1 MLLLSEDGEI
11 EKIAEG
17 KTDDKLLLKMISTA
31 EKYGL
36 QGDLRQNYVTF
47 KLICGE
53 NEYARACEKRG
64 GKSEC
69 SIDRYALSD
78 AAVLLKIF
86 RNPDTEEYIPAGADK
101 KSEDSRAG
109 KKIMELCGKLRACDS
124 ESKLLKVISGF
135 YGSYGTGIF
144 ALYRGFIIGED
155 GALTPVSRYSEATF
169 SKICGYERQKRQ
181 LMSNTEAFLKGKP
194 ANNVLLYGDSG
205 TGKST
210 AVKALLSEY
219 EKKGLRIVGVQKH
232 QFVKLSGIIAQLSKK
247 KQKFIILLDD
257 LSFENFETEYKYLKA
272 IIEGGVAEKPDNILI
287 YATSNRRHLVTETFA
302 DREGGGDIHREET
315 TNEKVS
321 LSERFGLQIY
331 YAKPDKQEF
340 MDIVM
345 FLAEKH
351 FPETDKNT
359 LIAGAN
365 AFAVKHGGFSG
376 RAATQYIM
384 SLCAE
389 NDIKTDIKL
398 D

>member
-1 MLLLSEDGEI
+1 MILLSDDNEAE
-11 EKIAEG
+11 EIAEG
-17 KTDDKLLLKMISTA
+17 RISDKLLVKMISTA

-36 QGDLRQNYVTF
+36 RGDLYGNYIAC
-47 KLICGE
+47 KLILNE
-53 NEYARACEKRG
+53 NEYAKACEKRTG
-64 GKSEC
+64 GKEC
-69 SIDRYALSD
+69 SIDAFARKD
-78 AAVLLKIF
+78 AEVLLKIF
-86 RNPDTEEYIPAGADK
+86 GKDEEQYTPAFENTG
-101 KSEDSRAG
+101 SEDFRAG
-109 KKIMELCGKLRACDS
+109 KKIMKLCEQLRNCCRQ
-124 ESKLLKVISGF
+124 EEILKVLSGF
-135 YGSYGTGIF
+135 YSENGIGIF

-155 GALTPVSRYSEATF
+155 GALTPVSRYSDATF
-169 SKICGYERQKRQ
+169 EKIYGYERQKKQ
-181 LMSNTEAFLKGKP
+181 LKTNTEAFLDGQP

-232 QFVKLSGIIAQLSKK
+232 QFVKLSGIISQLSKR

-302 DREGGGDIHREET
+302 EREGGGDIHREET
-315 TNEKVS
+315 TSEKVS

-331 YAKPDKQEF
+331 YAKPDKQEY

-351 FPETDKNT
+351 FPEMDKNT

-389 NDIKTDIKL
+389 NNKKIEL
-398 D
+398 PLE